1 MTKKLS
7 DLEFVKNIDSLCKV
21 SSYSFYM
28 CKKRDNL
35 KDYNEEDEESDISI
49 YYYDP
54 NFHLNYEDSAS
65 YYGKKDYHIVYSNYS
80 YTLNDYPDNMIS
92 DIEDNYE
99 VVQNLRKTMENLA
112 KSGKFKDIDL
122 MSPRARSLDSD
133 NLVFIIGFND
143 V

>member
-7 DLEFVKNIDSLCKV
+7 DLDFVKNIDSLCNF
-21 SSYSFYM
+21 SSYSFYI

-35 KDYNEEDEESDISI
+35 KDYNEEDEESDEESDISI

-80 YTLNDYPDNMIS
+80 YTLSDYPDNMIS
-92 DIEDNYE
+92 DIED
-99 VVQNLRKTMENLA
+99 EN
-112 KSGKFKDIDL
+112 GIEQEQ
-122 MSPRARSLDSD
+122 
-133 NLVFIIGFND
+133 
-143 V
+143 